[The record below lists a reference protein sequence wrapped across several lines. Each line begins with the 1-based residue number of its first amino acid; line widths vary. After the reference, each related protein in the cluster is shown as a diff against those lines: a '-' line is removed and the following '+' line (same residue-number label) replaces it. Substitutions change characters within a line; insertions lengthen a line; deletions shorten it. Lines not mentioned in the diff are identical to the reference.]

1 MDYLKIIRFKR
12 LAAVSLTLLL
22 AVASYADG
30 GQVQWCLKTDAG
42 QCIEMARVV
51 MLAAVDGQEGF
62 EVVVREGQGA
72 TGVRSVTFEMRASDY
87 APEVISDEP
96 PSVTDTG
103 PWCLI
108 SSEGDSIA
116 MSRVQMLANVDGSN
130 LFEVVTS
137 DGANLVGVTNIR
149 FGRGKTATSGN
160 FKVIAVG
167 GGQEVLA
174 NPNNPWILITNK
186 DDSVAMSR
194 VMMLVGTDANDK
206 FEIVTS
212 DGDNRTDVS
221 YIRFA
226 HGDTKDAGGFKA
238 YKTGGAPEPLANQ
251 NNPWCLI
258 TDNCDTVAMSR
269 VQMIA
274 NVDDQNRFEIVT
286 NDGAI
291 FQNVSFIRFA
301 HGDTPTAGG
310 FQEISGGSSLPVV
323 SGLGPW
329 CLVTEK
335 NDSVA
340 VGRVQML
347 ANVDGNSLFEVVTKY
362 GDGVSGVQSVYFT
375 RGLSS
380 RSGGFDPNYKEAVNV
395 KGDANRDGF
404 IDKKDVDCIVK
415 HLLGQTPEKFST
427 YLADANGDGKIDMRD
442 IVAIIN
448 TTITGVNP
456 APLLTPVNN
465 QITLS
470 AFGSATVAMVLD
482 MDGTVKGEYEVNNGS
497 VTFNVSDLE
506 PGAYLVEIGANS
518 IVFLK
523 NNN

>member
-1 MDYLKIIRFKR
+1 
-12 LAAVSLTLLL
+12 
-22 AVASYADG
+22 
-30 GQVQWCLKTDAG
+30 
-42 QCIEMARVV
+42 
-51 MLAAVDGQEGF
+51 
-62 EVVVREGQGA
+62 
-72 TGVRSVTFEMRASDY
+72 
-87 APEVISDEP
+87 
-96 PSVTDTG
+96 
-103 PWCLI
+103 
-108 SSEGDSIA
+108 
-116 MSRVQMLANVDGSN
+116 
-130 LFEVVTS
+130 
-137 DGANLVGVTNIR
+137 
-149 FGRGKTATSGN
+149 
-160 FKVIAVG
+160 VIAVG

-238 YKTGGAPEPLANQ
+238 YNTGSAPKPLANQ

-291 FQNVSFIRFA
+291 FQNVCFIRFA